1 MLSRAISCG
10 VLEFEAN
17 ADLRVTRRTERA
29 GHLAELRIAN
39 RSVGRSEA
47 RRVGE
52 IKEFA
57 ANLEFHALAN
67 REFLAEREIGIV
79 DAVAAE
85 IGEVARRVSRN
96 FIAGIAEA

>member
-1 MLSRAISCG
+1 M
-10 VLEFEAN
+10 
-17 ADLRVTRRTERA
+17 TRRTERA

-39 RSVGRSEA
+39 RSIGRSEA

-67 REFLAEREIGIV
+67 HERLAEREIGIV
-79 DAVAAE
+79 DTVTAE
-85 IGEVARRVSRN
+85 IGEVTWRVSRN
-96 FIAGIAEA
+96 FIAGTAEA